1 MTFLHKLSRRLALAY
16 RAVAVAAAV
25 TGCEKIATVA
35 SPTGPAGPATLRV
48 APRAVALLPS
58 QAATFTAVGFTA
70 TGDTVAPLTV
80 AWAASG
86 GTITDTST
94 VGGQHYGQYRAGT
107 QPGSYRVIASAGSVA
122 DTATIAVNPVPV
134 ARVVVTPAASTLAVG
149 QTVQLTATPEDSTGA
164 ALAGR
169 TVSWASGA
177 PGVATVSGTGLVTG
191 VAAGSA
197 TITATSE
204 GQSGTATVTV
214 TTVPVASVT
223 VSPATAS
230 IQVGQTVQLTA
241 TPRDASGNPLSGRAI
256 AWASSAPGV
265 ATVSGTGLVTGVAA
279 GSATITATSEGQSGT
294 ATVTVTTVP
303 VASVTVS
310 PATASIQVGQT
321 VQLTATPRDASGNP
335 LSGRAIAWAS
345 SAPGVATVSGT
356 GLVTGVAAGS
366 ATITATSEGQS
377 GTATVTVT
385 APLPPPSGGAW
396 PNEPAGWTVL
406 TDYDMHALN
415 DGGWTNVYPADI
427 ASGQVKVVTDATGPV
442 NPTAWQFYYR
452 AGNTSL
458 CGAAPATEYYSF
470 GATKQL
476 YYAFWIKFSNPFSF
490 PGDNEVHVVVSFTA
504 SGNGS
509 GIVFDMSGAGDV
521 YFVNEFAGNGGNSN
535 IYASRSPSWS
545 LGGWHQV
552 ELLFD
557 YAGTVRAWVDGV
569 LTVNATGVRYPSD
582 AGFTQVEI
590 SPTWGGCA
598 GGAPAFDSWIWY
610 NHVRVSRP

>member
-1 MTFLHKLSRRLALAY
+1 M
-16 RAVAVAAAV
+16 
-25 TGCEKIATVA
+25 
-35 SPTGPAGPATLRV
+35 
-48 APRAVALLPS
+48 
-58 QAATFTAVGFTA
+58 
-70 TGDTVAPLTV
+70 
-80 AWAASG
+80 
-86 GTITDTST
+86 
-94 VGGQHYGQYRAGT
+94 
-107 QPGSYRVIASAGSVA
+107 
-122 DTATIAVNPVPV
+122 
-134 ARVVVTPAASTLAVG
+134 
-149 QTVQLTATPEDSTGA
+149 
-164 ALAGR
+164 
-169 TVSWASGA
+169 
-177 PGVATVSGTGLVTG
+177 
-191 VAAGSA
+191 
-197 TITATSE
+197 
-204 GQSGTATVTV
+204 
-214 TTVPVASVT
+214 
-223 VSPATAS
+223 
-230 IQVGQTVQLTA
+230 
-241 TPRDASGNPLSGRAI
+241 
-256 AWASSAPGV
+256 
-265 ATVSGTGLVTGVAA
+265 
-279 GSATITATSEGQSGT
+279 
-294 ATVTVTTVP
+294 TVTTVP

>member
-169 TVSWASGA
+169 TVSWASG
-177 PGVATVSGTGLVTG
+177 
-191 VAAGSA
+191 
-197 TITATSE
+197 
-204 GQSGTATVTV
+204 
-214 TTVPVASVT
+214 
-223 VSPATAS
+223 
-230 IQVGQTVQLTA
+230 
-241 TPRDASGNPLSGRAI
+241 
-256 AWASSAPGV
+256 APGV